1 MTSAMFHDK
10 DFKVRVQVF
19 GVLRRYGRHTPT
31 SQLKQEKLWPLVSI
45 SNLLSICWLSARNKA
60 LSKVGYEMF
69 AGLALSK
76 GCLCTVGEEWT
87 LTSHEAGSK
96 HQEPSHPWSL
106 VNLSSPFGFA
116 QLRAP
121 QQEEELL
128 CSLKCTFSEPCIFPS
143 YPGLTQKPAV
153 LFRGWKG
160 LLQPVFPPKGR
171 VGFIYR
177 DGRQLF
183 QEAWLS
189 TSHAGARVRVPGLE

>member
-1 MTSAMFHDK
+1 MKQEPGGGGRRPLSCFMTSTSRFAPKCSVSLDAMD
-10 DFKVRVQVF
+10 
-19 GVLRRYGRHTPT
+19 GRHTPT

-69 AGLALSK
+69 SGLALPK
-76 GCLCTVGEEWT
+76 CCLCTVGEEWT
-87 LTSHEAGSK
+87 LTSHEAGST

-128 CSLKCTFSEPCIFPS
+128 CSLECTFSEPCIFPS
-143 YPGLTQKPAV
+143 
-153 LFRGWKG
+153 
-160 LLQPVFPPKGR
+160 
-171 VGFIYR
+171 
-177 DGRQLF
+177 
-183 QEAWLS
+183 
-189 TSHAGARVRVPGLE
+189 